1 MKKREEHSAR
11 PDGLSETLVTEDLLI
26 PNTIPTIDPI
36 AMFRAT
42 VLGPLTTREL
52 KRGELK
58 REIHSICQHHYT
70 FPNGA
75 RKKIGEKTLESWY
88 YRYRRDGI
96 EALTP
101 KVRSD
106 RGASKIDL
114 DIQEEILAAKK
125 EKTHRS
131 LDQLIE
137 LMEQRGQ
144 VKQGTLSR
152 SSVHR
157 LLQRNGLSRPRG
169 AASESEEYRSYEA
182 QYAGDIWVG
191 DVMHGP
197 QVVING
203 EMGKSYLISWMDD
216 ASRLLTHTA
225 FYPAEGAV
233 DVESSL
239 KQALLKRGIPK
250 KIVVDNGS
258 GYKTQSLKEISMRLG
273 AHLIHC
279 RPYAPQGK
287 GKLERWHRTV
297 RAQFLKEMDLSALS
311 NIAELNERL
320 WAWID
325 QIYHQR
331 PHAGIDGMTPLQR
344 YQKDLPQI
352 RPLGDRAIR
361 LDEIFYHRISR
372 KVRKDGTV
380 SYQSRKFEVPYEL
393 SGKQIRLVVD
403 PHTKQVIS
411 VEDEQGEYLGAA
423 VQEDKLANLHRE
435 RRKPERYD
443 EEGVSSSPAVEGR
456 APDTRATGDD
466 LVELARKRQGAVL
479 NMGNATDE
487 RTTVNSKGEQ

>member
-11 PDGLSETLVTEDLLI
+11 PDERSETLVTEDLLI
-26 PNTIPTIDPI
+26 PNTTPTIDPT

-42 VLGPLTTREL
+42 VLGPLTAREL

-58 REIHSICQHHYT
+58 KEIRSICQHHYT
-70 FPNGA
+70 FPNGE

-88 YRYRRDGI
+88 YHYRRDGI

-114 DIQEEILAAKK
+114 EIQEEILAAKR
-125 EKTHRS
+125 EKPHRS
-131 LDQLIE
+131 LDQLIQ
-137 LMEQRGQ
+137 LMEQRGR
-144 VKQGTLSR
+144 VRHGSLSR

-169 AASESEEYRSYEA
+169 AASEPEEYRSYEA
-182 QYAGDIWVG
+182 EYAGDIWVG

-216 ASRLLTHTA
+216 ASRLLTHSA

-239 KQALLKRGIPK
+239 KQALLKRGVPK

-258 GYKTQSLKEISMRLG
+258 GYKTQSLKEITLRLG

-279 RPYAPQGK
+279 RPYAPEGK

-297 RAQFLKEMDLSALS
+297 RAQFLKEMDLSAVSSL
-311 NIAELNERL
+311 ADLNERL

-331 PHAGIDGMTPLQR
+331 SHAGIDGMSPLQR
-344 YQKDLPQI
+344 YQQDLPRI
-352 RPLGDRAIR
+352 RPLGDRATQ

-380 SYQSRKFEVPYEL
+380 RYLSKSFEVPYEL
-393 SGKQIRLVVD
+393 SGKQVRLVVD
-403 PHTKQVIS
+403 PHTQQAVS
-411 VEDEQGEYLGAA
+411 VEDEKGEYLGAA
-423 VQEDKLANLHRE
+423 VLEDKRANLHRE
-435 RRKPERYD
+435 RHKPERYD
-443 EEGVSSSPAVEGR
+443 EEAASSTIEEQT
-456 APDTRATGDD
+456 PDTKATGDD
-466 LVELARKRQGAVL
+466 LVELARKRQGGVI
-479 NMGNATDE
+479 NH
-487 RTTVNSKGEQ
+487 KQGEQS

>member
-1 MKKREEHSAR
+1 MKDIEEYSAR
-11 PDGLSETLVTEDLLI
+11 SNEMDGLLVTEEMLI
-26 PNTIPTIDPI
+26 ANTTPTVNLI

-42 VLGPLTTREL
+42 VLGPLVTREL
-52 KRGELK
+52 KRGDLK
-58 REIHSICQHHYT
+58 REIHTICQHYYT
-70 FPNGA
+70 FPSGE

-88 YRYRRDGI
+88 YHYRRGGI
-96 EALTP
+96 DALTP
-101 KVRSD
+101 KPRSD
-106 RGASKIDL
+106 RGASKIEVE
-114 DIQEEILAAKK
+114 IQEEILAAKR
-125 EKTHRS
+125 EKPHRS

-137 LMEQRGQ
+137 LMEKRGRI
-144 VKQGTLSR
+144 KQGALSR

-169 AASESEEYRSYEA
+169 APSEPEEYRSYEA

-197 QVVING
+197 KVIIDG
-203 EMGKSYLISWMDD
+203 KMGKAYLISWMDD
-216 ASRLLTHTA
+216 ASRLLTHSA

-258 GYKTQSLKEISMRLG
+258 GYKTQSLKEISLRLG

-297 RAQFLKEMDLSALS
+297 RAQFLKEMDLSAVS
-311 NIAELNERL
+311 NLADLNERL

-331 PHAGIDGMTPLQR
+331 PHAGIDGMTPLKR
-344 YQKDLPQI
+344 YQMDLPRI
-352 RPLGDRAIR
+352 RPLGDRATA
-361 LDEIFYHRISR
+361 LDEIFYHRITR

-380 SYQSRKFEVPYEL
+380 SYTSRRFEVPYEL
-393 SGKQIRLVVD
+393 SGKSVRLVVD

-411 VEDEQGEYLGAA
+411 VENKDGEYLGAA
-423 VQEDKLANLHRE
+423 ILEDKQANTHRE
-435 RRKPERYD
+435 RRKPEHYD
-443 EEGVSSSPAVEGR
+443 KKTFNPIEKSESSSA
-456 APDTRATGDD
+456 TTTGDD
-466 LVELARKRQGAVL
+466 LVEIARKRQGSI
-479 NMGNATDE
+479 
-487 RTTVNSKGEQ
+487 VNRKGEQ